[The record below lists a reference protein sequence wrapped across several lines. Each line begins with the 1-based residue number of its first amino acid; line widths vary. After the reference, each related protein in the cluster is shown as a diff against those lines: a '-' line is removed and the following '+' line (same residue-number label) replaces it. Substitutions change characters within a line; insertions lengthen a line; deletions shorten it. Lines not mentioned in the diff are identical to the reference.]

1 MLSGHSM
8 NPVLR
13 TPPRSDPSRL
23 LHYRD
28 RQYAAELL
36 AAAILHFDLFTW
48 LDRHP
53 GADTAALCSA
63 LGFAS
68 RPADVLLTLC
78 RANGLLATDAAG
90 GHRLTPVAGEY
101 LVTDSP
107 WFLGPYYQPIR
118 DTPIVKGFL
127 EVLRSGKPANWQA
140 KADGK
145 DWHASMQSEDF
156 ARSFT
161 DLMNCRGLVL
171 GQALAAALAPSLPSR
186 AHLLDVA
193 GGSGIYSAALV
204 AVHPDLRATVLE
216 QSPVDAIARRE
227 IARHGLSERIDV
239 ATGDMFRDPWP
250 AADAVLLSNVLHDWD
265 LPEVRRILVR
275 AAESLSPGGLVIIHD
290 AFLDDAKDGPI
301 AVAEYSALLANIT
314 QGRCYSAAEYGA
326 VLAEVGFEPGPFRS
340 TVADRGFMTARKRSA

>member
-1 MLSGHSM
+1 MLRQHPM

-13 TPPRSDPSRL
+13 TPPSSDPSRL

-36 AAAILHFDLFTW
+36 TAAILHLDFFTW

-53 GADTAALCSA
+53 GVDTATLCSS
-63 LGFAS
+63 LGIAP

-78 RANGLLATDAAG
+78 RANGLLTTEARG
-90 GHRLTPVAGEY
+90 GHHLTSVAREY
-101 LVTDSP
+101 LVTESP
-107 WFLGPYYQPIR
+107 WYLGPYYQPIR

-127 EVLRSGKPANWQA
+127 EVLRTGKPANWQA

-161 DLMNCRGLVL
+161 DLMNCRGLAL
-171 GQALAAALAPSLPSR
+171 GQALAAELVDLLPSK

-204 AVHPDLRATVLE
+204 AVHADLRATVLE

-239 ATGDMFRDPWP
+239 ATADMFRDPWP

-265 LPEVRRILVR
+265 LPEVRRLLVR
-275 AAESLSPGGLVIIHD
+275 AAESLSPGGLVILHD
-290 AFLDDAKDGPI
+290 AFLNDGKDGPI
-301 AVAEYSALLANIT
+301 EVAEYSALLANIT

-326 VLAEVGFEPGPFRS
+326 VLGEVGLEPGPFCS
-340 TVADRGFMTARKRSA
+340 TVGDRGFMTARKRSM

>member
-1 MLSGHSM
+1 
-8 NPVLR
+8 
-13 TPPRSDPSRL
+13 
-23 LHYRD
+23 
-28 RQYAAELL
+28 
-36 AAAILHFDLFTW
+36 
-48 LDRHP
+48 
-53 GADTAALCSA
+53 
-63 LGFAS
+63 
-68 RPADVLLTLC
+68 
-78 RANGLLATDAAG
+78 
-90 GHRLTPVAGEY
+90 
-101 LVTDSP
+101 
-107 WFLGPYYQPIR
+107 
-118 DTPIVKGFL
+118 
-127 EVLRSGKPANWQA
+127 
-140 KADGK
+140 
-145 DWHASMQSEDF
+145 
-156 ARSFT
+156 
-161 DLMNCRGLVL
+161 MNCRGLVL

-204 AVHPDLRATVLE
+204 AVHADLRATVLE

>member
-1 MLSGHSM
+1 
-8 NPVLR
+8 
-13 TPPRSDPSRL
+13 
-23 LHYRD
+23 
-28 RQYAAELL
+28 
-36 AAAILHFDLFTW
+36 
-48 LDRHP
+48 
-53 GADTAALCSA
+53 
-63 LGFAS
+63 
-68 RPADVLLTLC
+68 
-78 RANGLLATDAAG
+78 
-90 GHRLTPVAGEY
+90 VAGEY